1 MASLKKKLNEI
12 NVEKVNDM
20 VSTGNKI
27 LRILYAF
34 IIIGVVYAGTLI
46 LKEWKI
52 FNIIFTILKVIS
64 PLFIGFILAW
74 LLNPLVTELNKKGM
88 KRSLAVCLVY
98 ILLIIVVYL
107 ICLALIPVL
116 TQQINDIVSAIP
128 GIIGEIGDW
137 INNLFNNLSDKTLIN
152 LNDTKAQLFDSL
164 ETFGKNL
171 TTNLPSTMFN
181 FVSSFVSGLGNI
193 LLGFVV
199 GFYLLFNFDN
209 VSKNINKLLPKKIRK
224 DTSKIMRQ
232 ISELLYKYCNGTLLI
247 TAILFVISIIGFS
260 IIGLNSPVLFA
271 LFCAI
276 TNLIPYIG
284 PYIGGAPAVLVGFSQ
299 SSLIGILTLVFI
311 VLTQLLESNFLH
323 PIVIGKKM
331 DLHPVT
337 IVVSLLIFGY
347 YFGIIGMIVATPVV
361 AVLKVLYI
369 YFDEKYDFF
378 GYTNK

>member
-1 MASLKKKLNEI
+1 MAVLKNKKEI
-12 NVEKVNDM
+12 NIEKVNEM
-20 VSTGNKI
+20 VKTGNKI
-27 LRILYAF
+27 LKILYAF
-34 IIIGVVYAGTLI
+34 IIVGVIYACTLI
-46 LKEWKI
+46 LKEWKVFSI
-52 FNIIFTILKVIS
+52 LFNILRVIS

-74 LLNPLVTELNKKGM
+74 LLNPVVKELEKRGMRRSFAVVVVYLVL
-88 KRSLAVCLVY
+88 
-98 ILLIIVVYL
+98 ILLLYL
-107 ICLALIPVL
+107 ICLALVPVL
-116 TQQINDIVSAIP
+116 TQQINDIVSSIP
-128 GIIGEIGDW
+128 GIISEIGDW
-137 INNLFNNLSDKTLIN
+137 INNLFNNLSDKTLVN
-152 LNDTKAQLFDSL
+152 LNDTKKQLFESL

-171 TTNLPSTMFN
+171 TTNLPATMFN
-181 FVSSFVSGLGNI
+181 VVSSFVSGLGNI

-224 DTSKIMRQ
+224 DTSKIIGE
-232 ISELLYKYCNGTLLI
+232 ISQLLYKYCNGTLLI
-247 TAILFVISIIGFS
+247 TAILFVVSIIGFS

-276 TNLIPYIG
+276 TNLIPYVG
-284 PYIGGAPAVLVGFSQ
+284 PYVGGAPAVLVGFSQ
-299 SSLIGILTLVFI
+299 SSIIGILTLVFI
-311 VLTQLLESNFLH
+311 IICQLLESNFLH

-369 YFDEKYDFF
+369 YFDNKYDFF